1 MWREYQFAVSGVG
14 GKTETGNK
22 GNQMTTVKLE
32 YDGKTVE
39 LPVLEA
45 TTGERAIDISELR
58 AKTGLTTLD
67 AGFGNTA
74 SCISTITYVN
84 GEKGVLRYRGIP
96 IETVAEKMTFI
107 ETAWLLIYGR
117 LPTQSELR
125 AFSVRLTN
133 NELLHEGLL
142 HHFDAFPPNGQPMS
156 ILSAVVNSLICYS
169 PEIMDTANEEAM
181 RNAVAA
187 IISKVRTIA
196 AFSYRKAMGL
206 PFIYPDPVRSYCD
219 NFLHMMF
226 SLPNR
231 PHQPTPEAVK
241 ALNLFLMLHADHEQN
256 CSTSTVRI
264 VGSAETNL
272 FSSVSAGIC
281 ALWGKLHGGANVAVA
296 EMLRHLVDDGEST
309 ADFIER
315 VKRKEVRLMGFGHRV
330 YKTFDPRAKV
340 LKRAVFDLLNAE
352 KVRDPLIDKALE
364 LEQAALADDYF
375 KERNLYPNV
384 DFYSGMILRALK
396 IPLNMYTVMF
406 AIGRIPGW
414 IAHWVE
420 GNQGVRRL
428 ARPRQLYQ
436 GEVETPFVPLDLRNG
451 L

>member
-1 MWREYQFAVSGVG
+1 
-14 GKTETGNK
+14 
-22 GNQMTTVKLE
+22 MTTVKLE

-39 LPVLEA
+39 LPLLEA

-74 SCISTITYVN
+74 SCVSTITYVN
-84 GEKGVLRYRGIP
+84 GEKGILRYRGIP

-296 EMLRHLVDDGEST
+296 EMLRHLVDGGEST

-340 LKRAVFDLLNAE
+340 LKRAVFDLLDAE

-414 IAHWVE
+414 IAHWAE

-436 GEVETPFVPLDLRNG
+436 GAVETPFVPLDLRNG

>member
-1 MWREYQFAVSGVG
+1 
-14 GKTETGNK
+14 
-22 GNQMTTVKLE
+22 MTTVKLE

-428 ARPRQLYQ
+428 VRPRQLYQ

>member
-1 MWREYQFAVSGVG
+1 
-14 GKTETGNK
+14 
-22 GNQMTTVKLE
+22 MTAKTVKLE
-32 YDGKTVE
+32 YDGKELE
-39 LPVLEA
+39 LPVLYS
-45 TTGERAIDISELR
+45 TTGEGCIDISELR

-67 AGFGNTA
+67 PGFGNTA
-74 SCISTITYVN
+74 ACVSKITYVN
-84 GEKGVLRYRGIP
+84 GEKGILRYRGIP
-96 IETVAEKMTFI
+96 IETVAEKMTFV

-117 LPTQSELR
+117 LPTMAEMK
-125 AFSVRLTN
+125 AFSSRLTN

-169 PEIMDTANEEAM
+169 PEIMDTTDEEAM

-206 PFIYPDPVRSYCD
+206 PFVYPDPARSYCE

-226 SLPNR
+226 SIPHR

-272 FSSVSAGIC
+272 FSSVASGVC
-281 ALWGKLHGGANVAVA
+281 ALWGKLHGGANVAVF
-296 EMLRHLVDDGEST
+296 EMLSRLAKGDEDIAS
-309 ADFIER
+309 FIER
-315 VKRKEVRLMGFGHRV
+315 VKKKQVRLMGFGHRV
-330 YKTFDPRAKV
+330 YKTFDPRAKI
-340 LKRAVFDLLNAE
+340 LKKAVFDLLE
-352 KVRDPLIDKALE
+352 TERVDDPLIEVALK
-364 LEQAALADDYF
+364 LEEAALNDSYF

-384 DFYSGMILRALK
+384 DFYSGMILRALR

-406 AIGRIPGW
+406 AIGRVPGW
-414 IAHWVE
+414 IAHWRE
-420 GNQGVRRL
+420 GNEGPRRL

-436 GEVETPFVPLDLRNG
+436 GAVETPFIPQDLRHDQEF
-451 L
+451 